1 MLFLLNDV
9 VLSLDLCDAT
19 PPLEAKRFRALTL
32 GSVLRL
38 GAEMFSQ
45 QPLLHREDG
54 ERARK
59 LALLIVAKHPDVNAA
74 LFVAPRRGCGPE
86 QVVSRLAQVSV
97 DIMGALQA
105 RFSQGELTPV
115 TADREVW
122 RRMAA

>member
-9 VLSLDLCDAT
+9 VLSFDHRDAT

-38 GAEMFSQ
+38 GSEMFSM
-45 QPLLHREDG
+45 QPMLHREDP

-59 LALLIVAKHPDVNAA
+59 LAMLIMAKHPEVNAA
-74 LFVAPRRGCGPE
+74 LFVAPRHGCTPE
-86 QVVSRLAQVSV
+86 AVVSRLAQVSIEV
-97 DIMGALQA
+97 MGVLQA
-105 RFSQGELTPV
+105 RHRDGELTPV
-115 TADREVW
+115 SADREVW